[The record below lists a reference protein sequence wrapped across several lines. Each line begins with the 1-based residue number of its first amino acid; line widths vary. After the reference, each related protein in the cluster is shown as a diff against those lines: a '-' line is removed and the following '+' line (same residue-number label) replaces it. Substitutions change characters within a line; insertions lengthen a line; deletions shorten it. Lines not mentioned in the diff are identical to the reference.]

1 MSELAQQSNIE
12 QRGAASFAGRAAQFL
27 LGIPLGL
34 FQLSAVLWFSF
45 NGPMAGATD
54 WLVAAWGIVMSASC
68 TVLAVLVYRSARARR
83 IAFALLGAQ
92 VLFSVVKLTVYHESA
107 ALVFGTIT
115 AVTLAALV
123 IYHRS
128 ARG

>member
-1 MSELAQQSNIE
+1 MSELAQQTNIE
-12 QRGAASFAGRAAQFL
+12 QRGAASLAGRAAQVL

-34 FQLSAVLWFSF
+34 FQLSAVLWFSL

-54 WLVAAWGIVMSASC
+54 WLVAAWGIAMSASC
-68 TVLAVLVYRSARARR
+68 TVLAFLVYRSARARM

-107 ALVFGTIT
+107 AFVFGTIT
-115 AVTLAALV
+115 LVALVALV

-128 ARG
+128 VRA